1 MPNYGIDIVEGIPV
15 YMKDGLLHA
24 FQIEN
29 LAYKSALKLG
39 SMNAN
44 NKIDWSSKEELESWL
59 QSYRQSL
66 RPKMRK

>member
-1 MPNYGIDIVEGIPV
+1 MPNYGIEIVEGIPV
-15 YMKDGLLHA
+15 FLKDGLLHA

-39 SMNAN
+39 SVNAN

-59 QSYRQSL
+59 QTYRQSL
-66 RPKMRK
+66 TSKMRK